1 MFLYYMGGS
10 SLTNT
15 PKSFKSVKRNGIP
28 DDIIEIVKQA
38 LITDELTPG
47 QRLPSET
54 DLMERFGVSRN
65 SLREAIK
72 MLEALGVVNVKR
84 GDGTYIASESSSRN
98 LRPLIFALLLKTNTT
113 KNLVE
118 LRTVTE
124 IGYCHLAR
132 TSATDEDMELIR
144 TSANAWE
151 HEATKDLLDYDLL
164 IQLDL
169 QFHKS
174 IIRATHNDL
183 VIMLAETVEE
193 MFFQSVTEAHT
204 HSDVIKFG
212 IKGHRRI
219 IDALE
224 APERNEIT
232 DAVSDSLTY
241 WREQFVKNKQGDD

>member
-1 MFLYYMGGS
+1 M
-10 SLTNT
+10 TNT

-28 DDIIEIVKQA
+28 DDIIEIIKQS

-54 DLMERFGVSRN
+54 DLMEQFGVSRN

-72 MLEALGVVNVKR
+72 MLEALGVVDIRR

-113 KNLVE
+113 KNLTE
-118 LRTVTE
+118 LRTVTQ

-132 TSATDEDMELIR
+132 TNATDKDMQLIR
-144 TSANAWE
+144 TSAKAWE
-151 HEATKDLLDYDLL
+151 DEATKDEPDYDLL

-169 QFHKS
+169 QFHKN

-183 VIMLAETVEE
+183 VTILAETVEE
-193 MFFQSVTEAHT
+193 MFFHSVTEAHT

-219 IDALE
+219 VDALE
-224 APERNEIT
+224 AHDRNEIT
-232 DAVSDSLTY
+232 EAVSDSLTY
-241 WREQFVKNKQGDD
+241 WREQFVKNKEGDD